1 VSPLLLSLQAG
12 FDALPAALIEAGRL
26 GLPRRAAMASVL
38 RDGLPTA
45 RAERWKYTS
54 LRAFERRSFA
64 IPLAA
69 QGVDAALADLP
80 ALAAIP
86 APRLVFVNGRFDAV
100 LSQTDGLPEGVE
112 LHPLSRAIEDGS
124 ASVLGLLAQ
133 RFEAAD
139 EAFARLNA
147 ALALE
152 GAVLRA
158 APGVQAQAP
167 IHLVYLGTPSARDLA
182 WHLRTLIELGAGAR
196 LSVVEHQLGGGEH
209 RHFANALIYVRVG
222 EDAQLCHARVQDEAA
237 GASLVNRSEV
247 ALAARASYRRLDLE
261 LGAALTRHELNV
273 ALCGEGAQLVAN
285 GVLLADGK
293 RHLDTRLGIDHVA
306 GNTRCELN
314 WRGLGA
320 AQGRAV
326 FHGGILIRAGADGS
340 EAALSNK
347 NLLLSDAAEID
358 TQPVLEIH
366 ADEVKAAHGAT
377 VGQLD
382 PTALFYLRSRGLP
395 LDEARRLLTVAFCRE
410 PMAAVL
416 DSALAALL
424 SAQLDRRLHASGAL

>member
-1 VSPLLLSLQAG
+1 MSLLLQSLQAG
-12 FDALPAALIEAGRL
+12 LETLPAALVDAARL

-38 RDGLPTA
+38 RDGLPTT

-64 IPLAA
+64 LVAA
-69 QGVDAALADLP
+69 ARAVDARLADL
-80 ALAAIP
+80 ATLAAIP
-86 APRLVFVNGRFDAV
+86 APRLVFVNGHFDPV

-112 LHPLSRAIEDGS
+112 LSPLSRALQDGS
-124 ASVLGLLAQ
+124 ACGLAFLAR
-133 RFEAAD
+133 RFEGAD

-147 ALALE
+147 ALAFE
-152 GAVLRA
+152 GALLRA
-158 APGVQAQAP
+158 APGVLAQAP
-167 IHLVYLGTPSARDLA
+167 IHLVQLGAPAAQDFA
-182 WHLRTLIELGAGAR
+182 WHLRNMVELGAGAR
-196 LSVVEHQLGGGEH
+196 LSVVEHQFAAGEH
-209 RHFANALIYVRVG
+209 RHFGNTITHVQVG
-222 EDAQLCHARVQDEAA
+222 EGAQLCHARIQDEAP
-237 GASLVNRSEV
+237 GASLFNRSEV
-247 ALAARASYRRLDLE
+247 VLGSRSSYRRLDLE
-261 LGAALTRHELNV
+261 LGAAMTRHELNV
-273 ALCGEGAQLVAN
+273 ALQGEGARLVAN

-293 RHLDTRLGIDHVA
+293 RHLDTRLGIDHLA
-306 GNTRCELN
+306 GNTFSELN

-326 FHGGILIRAGADGS
+326 FHGGILIRAGADGT

-347 NLLLSDAAEID
+347 NLLLSDGAEID

-395 LDEARRLLTVAFCRE
+395 LDDARRLLTVAFCRE

-416 DSALAALL
+416 DSALATTL